1 MMKRFLNICAVLFLL
16 SLVACTSVPPQ
27 PTPVHIDSRPLC
39 SLTLC
44 QLPARPPLLVND
56 DWRQA
61 LDETEDELLSCA
73 AQVLNC
79 INLQQSK

>member
-16 SLVACTSVPPQ
+16 ILVGCTSVPP
-27 PTPVHIDSRPLC
+27 PPIPVIIDSRPLC
-39 SLTLC
+39 SLTPC

-61 LDETEDELLSCA
+61 LDDTEDELLSCA